1 MTLGPAQTPQRN
13 VSLGS
18 LYSSISTQQC
28 CNSMSSCPSDH
39 NKEVDLERRM
49 KVDPPLVYHRNI
61 QTWLA
66 FVSGHFLVSSA
77 IFTVRI
83 SLVGEE
89 KNIKNKFCLW
99 QYFFALCAC
108 VGSSLQSQYLS
119 FGWDRIL
126 AVHDAHFVCAAVIW
140 YIPSWSEGF
149 FEPWSINSKKKKYY
163 KNCQTA
169 LSLAW
174 PGMPG
179 GPAGRSQSLSVY
191 QIDSIPV
198 CSSISGLV

>member
-1 MTLGPAQTPQRN
+1 MVHPCLVSCQCLITLALMTLGPAQTPQRN

-77 IFTVRI
+77 IFTVR
-83 SLVGEE
+83 SADSALLLLV
-89 KNIKNKFCLW
+89 
-99 QYFFALCAC
+99 
-108 VGSSLQSQYLS
+108 
-119 FGWDRIL
+119 
-126 AVHDAHFVCAAVIW
+126 
-140 YIPSWSEGF
+140 
-149 FEPWSINSKKKKYY
+149 KKKTLKTSFACD
-163 KNCQTA
+163 NTA
-169 LSLAW
+169 LPCVLVLVHLFSHNISHLAEIGFW
-174 PGMPG
+174 LCMMLILF
-179 GPAGRSQSLSVY
+179 ARR
-191 QIDSIPV
+191 
-198 CSSISGLV
+198 